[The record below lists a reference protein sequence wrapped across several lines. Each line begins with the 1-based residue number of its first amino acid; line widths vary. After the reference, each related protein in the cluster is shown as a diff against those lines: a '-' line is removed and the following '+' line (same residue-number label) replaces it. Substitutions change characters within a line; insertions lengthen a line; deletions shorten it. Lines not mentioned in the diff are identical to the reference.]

1 MSSETY
7 KNISS
12 LIKTLSEGI
21 KKLEKGDLKPDQI
34 TLLLEDARSLHE
46 RLALF
51 QYMSYEK
58 ELEENKIK
66 SKKVIKGQEE
76 KNQDKTIQLNF
87 GSNEEVES
95 KDKQINLLDAI
106 DEEIVKT
113 DSKDKEASSEN
124 EQKNFSSSGS
134 VNEKFAQKTSQLS
147 IADRLGKQPISD
159 LSKAIGINEKF
170 LFINDLF
177 KGENT
182 DYNSV
187 IKELN
192 AFNSFEEAQNHIQ
205 TVLQPKYQWKLKN
218 SSEKKFIK
226 FIERRY
232 L

>member
-46 RLALF
+46 RLAVL